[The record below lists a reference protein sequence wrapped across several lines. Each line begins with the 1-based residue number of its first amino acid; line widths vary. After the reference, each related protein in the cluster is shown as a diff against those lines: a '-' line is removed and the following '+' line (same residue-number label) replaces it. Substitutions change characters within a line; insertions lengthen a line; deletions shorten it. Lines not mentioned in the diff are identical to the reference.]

1 MDVPNTEVSE
11 VITPKDTGQSS
22 ITKSVCACV
31 GTSRPFDTDGLSELG
46 PHGQPAMKTGT
57 LGETNSRQNSGAN
70 DNGDLVSSRPCLP
83 NAMGRRGNR
92 YRAHASN
99 SVNIHAPALAPDA
112 QLSRQM
118 GECISN
124 LFSKATHSGQSIP
137 SSYVQYIIETLASEI
152 GKPKSPD
159 TQEMSRGTLSRYDSA
174 AFYKINSTRRASIKA
189 LRLLQLAES
198 FKIQAPAHREWSD
211 WESEVSFNMFVRLPS
226 SDLDSDDCNESIGG
240 RAKDVTLDVVRR
252 RAISPR
258 IGPPSSKASRHCEAT
273 FFSMASKFGRV
284 DIRTATYSTT
294 RLSDVFDYT
303 AEVVLTLPARRNRPA
318 QIRFLLSQQVTPE
331 LNTTLTPMLSARQM
345 IPDDSEVFRT
355 AATGTVKALR
365 DLLCARKA
373 SLSDC
378 DSKGRSLI
386 NVSISEI

>member
-1 MDVPNTEVSE
+1 MDVPNSE
-11 VITPKDTGQSS
+11 ISVMMTSKDTGQSS
-22 ITKSVCACV
+22 S
-31 GTSRPFDTDGLSELG
+31 TSSIYTYISTSQPFDPDCLSALG
-46 PHGQPAMKTGT
+46 PHGRPTSKTGN
-57 LGETNSRQNSGAN
+57 LEESNSRQNCGI
-70 DNGDLVSSRPCLP
+70 NGNRDIVSNRPYLP

-92 YRAHASN
+92 YRAHTSN
-99 SVNIHAPALAPDA
+99 SVNIHAPALASDA
-112 QLSRQM
+112 QLRKRM

-124 LFSKATHSGQSIP
+124 LFSKATHSGQNIS
-137 SSYVQYIIETLASEI
+137 SSYVQYIIDTLASAI

-159 TQEMSRGTLSRYDSA
+159 TLETSRGAISRYDSA
-174 AFYKINSTRRASIKA
+174 AFYQINSTRRASIKA

-198 FKIQAPAHREWSD
+198 FKIQAPAQKEWSD

-226 SDLDSDDCNESIGG
+226 SDLDSDDCNEPISG
-240 RAKDVTLDVVRR
+240 RAEDVTCDIVRR

-258 IGPPSSKASRHCEAT
+258 IGPSSSKASRHCEAT

-294 RLSDVFDYT
+294 RLSNVLDYT
-303 AEVVLTLPARRNRPA
+303 AEVVLTLPARRNGPA

-345 IPDDSEVFRT
+345 IPDDSEVFQT

-386 NVSISEI
+386 NVSIPEI